1 MSLVE
6 KPLNLTG
13 DEPHHMATTNEAIE
27 TFKDIETKALV
38 VDEAK
43 ANFKLQPIILDEVRA
58 DEVLIDMKYSGIC
71 R

>member
-6 KPLNLTG
+6 RPLNLTG
-13 DEPHHMATTNEAIE
+13 DEPHDMTTTNGAIE

-43 ANFKLQPIILDEVRA
+43 ANFKLQSIILDEFRA